1 MCVTSRLG
9 IYTAKIYQLLKVFV
23 IAGFSVNIGHLQFA
37 LVFIKRIFVFF
48 SCFSIILVRLR
59 LLS

>member
-23 IAGFSVNIGHLQFA
+23 IAGFSVNIRHLQFA
-37 LVFIKRIFVFF
+37 LVFIKRIFVFS
-48 SCFSIILVRLR
+48 SCFSVILVRL
-59 LLS
+59 